1 MLEYMYLYSGKWE
14 QCMSVGKLATLSM
27 YAFDNSEFHCVVCVH
42 YRVLSFECSAYRRE
56 KSCLSSEEE

>member
-1 MLEYMYLYSGKWE
+1 
-14 QCMSVGKLATLSM
+14 MSVVKLATVSM

-56 KSCLSSEEE
+56 RSCLSSEEE